1 MKNIRP
7 VWAEVDLKAI
17 ENNIK
22 EIKRVAKDKEIIAV
36 VKAGAYGHGA
46 LDVVPVLLKNG
57 ADRLAVAVITEAI
70 ELREAGINVPILIL
84 GYTPI
89 SFADDIINYDIE
101 QTVFDLNYAKE
112 LSKAALRLGKKAKIH
127 ISLDTGMGRIGFI
140 PNEES
145 INAIEEISKLDG
157 IEITGMFTHFST
169 ADEADKNYTREQFE
183 KYKWTVDQLEKRDI
197 NVGIKHVANSATI
210 IDLEEYYY
218 DAIRPGIILY
228 GYYPSN
234 EVNKEKI
241 KIRPALTLKSH
252 VIHLKEVKEGT
263 YISYGRK
270 YVTKGIEKIATLPI
284 GYADGYTRLL
294 SGKVKVIINN
304 KLVPVVGR
312 ICMDQC
318 MVNVS
323 ELDSVKVGDEVI
335 LLGETENCKYNAD
348 DIAKEIDTISYEI
361 LCMIGKRV
369 PRVYKINES
378 IVSTRHYL

>member
-36 VKAGAYGHGA
+36 VKADAYGHGA

-70 ELREAGINVPILIL
+70 ELRKAGINVPILIL

-145 INAIEEISKLDG
+145 INSIEEISKLDG

-183 KYKWTVDQLEKRDI
+183 KYKWTVYQLEKRDI

-369 PRVYKINES
+369 PRVYKINDS

>member
-36 VKAGAYGHGA
+36 VKADAYGHGA

-241 KIRPALTLKSH
+241 KIKPALTLKSH

>member
-36 VKAGAYGHGA
+36 VKADAYGHGA

-145 INAIEEISKLDG
+145 INSIEEISKLDG

>member
-36 VKAGAYGHGA
+36 VKADAYGHGA

-70 ELREAGINVPILIL
+70 ELRKAGINVPILIL

-183 KYKWTVDQLEKRDI
+183 KYKCTVDQLEKRDI

-318 MVNVS
+318 MINVS

>member
-36 VKAGAYGHGA
+36 VKADAYGHGA

-348 DIAKEIDTISYEI
+348 NIAKEIDTISYEI

>member
-36 VKAGAYGHGA
+36 VKADAYGHGA

-304 KLVPVVGR
+304 KLVPIVGR

>member
-36 VKAGAYGHGA
+36 VKADAYGHGA

-318 MVNVS
+318 MINVS

>member
-36 VKAGAYGHGA
+36 VKADAYGHGA

>member
-36 VKAGAYGHGA
+36 VKADAYGHGA
-46 LDVVPVLLKNG
+46 LDIVPVLLKNG

-252 VIHLKEVKEGT
+252 VVHLKEVKEGT

-323 ELDSVKVGDEVI
+323 ELDSVKAGDEVI

>member
-36 VKAGAYGHGA
+36 VKADAYGHGA

-241 KIRPALTLKSH
+241 KIKPALTLKSH

-318 MVNVS
+318 MINVS

>member
-36 VKAGAYGHGA
+36 VKADAYGHGA

-241 KIRPALTLKSH
+241 KIKPALTLKSH

-304 KLVPVVGR
+304 KLVPVVGK

-318 MVNVS
+318 MINVS

>member
-36 VKAGAYGHGA
+36 VKADAYGHGA

-157 IEITGMFTHFST
+157 IEIKGMFTHFST

-241 KIRPALTLKSH
+241 KIKPALTLKSH

-318 MVNVS
+318 MINVS

>member
-1 MKNIRP
+1 M
-7 VWAEVDLKAI
+7 
-17 ENNIK
+17 
-22 EIKRVAKDKEIIAV
+22 
-36 VKAGAYGHGA
+36 
-46 LDVVPVLLKNG
+46 
-57 ADRLAVAVITEAI
+57 
-70 ELREAGINVPILIL
+70 
-84 GYTPI
+84 
-89 SFADDIINYDIE
+89 
-101 QTVFDLNYAKE
+101 
-112 LSKAALRLGKKAKIH
+112 
-127 ISLDTGMGRIGFI
+127 
-140 PNEES
+140 
-145 INAIEEISKLDG
+145 
-157 IEITGMFTHFST
+157 
-169 ADEADKNYTREQFE
+169 
-183 KYKWTVDQLEKRDI
+183 
-197 NVGIKHVANSATI
+197 
-210 IDLEEYYY
+210 EEYYY

-241 KIRPALTLKSH
+241 KIKPALTLKSH

>member
-36 VKAGAYGHGA
+36 VKADAYGHGA

-157 IEITGMFTHFST
+157 IEIKGMFTHFST

>member
-36 VKAGAYGHGA
+36 VKADAYGHGA

-183 KYKWTVDQLEKRDI
+183 KYKWTVDQLEK
-197 NVGIKHVANSATI
+197 
-210 IDLEEYYY
+210 
-218 DAIRPGIILY
+218 
-228 GYYPSN
+228 
-234 EVNKEKI
+234 
-241 KIRPALTLKSH
+241 
-252 VIHLKEVKEGT
+252 
-263 YISYGRK
+263 
-270 YVTKGIEKIATLPI
+270 
-284 GYADGYTRLL
+284 
-294 SGKVKVIINN
+294 
-304 KLVPVVGR
+304 
-312 ICMDQC
+312 
-318 MVNVS
+318 
-323 ELDSVKVGDEVI
+323 
-335 LLGETENCKYNAD
+335 
-348 DIAKEIDTISYEI
+348 
-361 LCMIGKRV
+361 
-369 PRVYKINES
+369 
-378 IVSTRHYL
+378 

>member
-36 VKAGAYGHGA
+36 VKADAYGHGA

-57 ADRLAVAVITEAI
+57 VDRLAVAVITEAI